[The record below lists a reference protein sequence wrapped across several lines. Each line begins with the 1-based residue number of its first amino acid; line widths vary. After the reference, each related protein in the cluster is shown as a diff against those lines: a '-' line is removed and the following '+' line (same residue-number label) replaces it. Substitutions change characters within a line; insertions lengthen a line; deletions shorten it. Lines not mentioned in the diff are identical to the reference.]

1 MNLFQK
7 LALPVLLV
15 FSFNQTVIAC
25 SASIPSPLEYCL
37 YQEGFD
43 PKTEEF
49 KECAFKLMDM
59 EGKEFMN
66 RYDPC
71 SEGYI
76 GPPQELTGPIPL
88 SLEKQIEEEYMK
100 EKSYFKWIVYKYSG
114 INLFG
119 NYRVGF

>member
-7 LALPVLLV
+7 LALPVFLL

-25 SASIPSPLEYCL
+25 SASIPSPLQVCL
-37 YQEGFD
+37 FKEEID

-59 EGKEFMN
+59 GGKEYLH
-66 RYDPC
+66 RYDVC
-71 SEGYI
+71 SEGFVGQDFI
-76 GPPQELTGPIPL
+76 IGPIPL

-100 EKSYFKWIVYKYSG
+100 EKSYFKWIVYKYFG
-114 INLFG
+114 VNLFG
-119 NYRVGF
+119 NYRVGS